1 MKKEKNNLIFIA
13 SRIRAV
19 REALN
24 LTQKQLAQRLNI
36 SGPTLSEFENG
47 KLPPN
52 FDFIFNIYREF
63 NVNLYYLFFDIYT

>member
-1 MKKEKNNLIFIA
+1 MKKEKINLTFIA

-36 SGPTLSEFENG
+36 SGPTKRRGQVIYFLSG
-47 KLPPN
+47 
-52 FDFIFNIYREF
+52 
-63 NVNLYYLFFDIYT
+63 